1 MKIAITGA
9 TGFVGRYVT
18 EQLNQHGVE
27 VIALSR
33 GRTSDACIDVPGIR
47 FEGTDYSVDSL
58 IRILQGVG
66 TVIHL
71 AAVRGGD
78 GAMVDYHDNERI
90 TENLLRAMAEA
101 GTEQIIY
108 ASSRMVYSG
117 EENIPWKETDIPAP
131 NSLYGISK
139 MEGENLCSYYSRKF
153 GFRSTAIRIAQ
164 VMGPGEKVRNMM
176 SVFLEKAANGEQLKV
191 IGASKAKRQYIYV
204 KDLAEVI
211 SRIALDSSAQGCAGT
226 SGRAAQDVINAGMEQ
241 AYTNLE
247 IAQAFSDV
255 FGLPAPE
262 YDDSKP
268 ETITPSIMDV
278 GRMVE
283 RTGFHP
289 RDMRDALEDIRQ
301 ELTDVSR

>member
-139 MEGENLCSYYSRKF
+139 MEGENLCRYYSRKY

-164 VMGPGEKVRNMM
+164 VMGPGETVRNMM

-211 SRIALDSSAQGCAGT
+211 GRIALDSNVQ
-226 SGRAAQDVINAGMEQ
+226 GRAGQDVLNAGMEQ

-255 FGLPAPE
+255 FGLPTPE

-289 RDMRDALEDIRQ
+289 RDMRDALEDIRR
-301 ELTDVSR
+301 ELTGISR

>member
-1 MKIAITGA
+1 MKIAVTGA
-9 TGFVGRYVT
+9 SGFVGRSVA
-18 EQLNQHGVE
+18 ENLIEKGVE
-27 VIALSR
+27 VVPVSR
-33 GRTSDACIDVPGIR
+33 ES
-47 FEGTDYSVDSL
+47 TDYSVESL
-58 IRILQGVG
+58 AQILQGVG

-78 GAMVDYHDNERI
+78 GAMSDYHDNERI

-139 MEGENLCSYYSRKF
+139 MEGENLCSYYSRKY

-176 SVFLEKAANGEQLKV
+176 SVFLEKATQGERLKV
-191 IGASKAKRQYIYV
+191 IGESRAKRQYIYV

-211 SRIALDSSAQGCAGT
+211 SRIALDSSAQGNAGSATQGCAGT
-226 SGRAAQDVINAGMEQ
+226 SGCAGQDVINAGMEQ

-278 GRMVE
+278 GRMIE
-283 RTGFHP
+283 RTGFRP

>member
-1 MKIAITGA
+1 MKIAVTGA
-9 TGFVGRYVT
+9 SGFVGRSVA
-18 EQLNQHGVE
+18 ENLIEKGVE
-27 VIALSR
+27 VVPVSR
-33 GRTSDACIDVPGIR
+33 KS
-47 FEGTDYSVDSL
+47 TDYSVESL
-58 IRILQGVG
+58 AQILQGVG

-78 GAMVDYHDNERI
+78 GAMADYHDNERI

-139 MEGENLCSYYSRKF
+139 MEGENLCSYYSRKY

-176 SVFLEKAANGEQLKV
+176 SVFLEKATQGERLKV
-191 IGASKAKRQYIYV
+191 IGESRAKRQYIYV

-211 SRIALDSSAQGCAGT
+211 SRIALDSSAQGNAGT
-226 SGRAAQDVINAGMEQ
+226 SGCAGQDVINAGMEQ

-262 YDDSKP
+262 YDDSMP

>member
-18 EQLNQHGVE
+18 EQLNQYGVE

-78 GAMVDYHDNERI
+78 GAMADYHDNERI

-139 MEGENLCSYYSRKF
+139 MEGENLCSYYSRKY

-176 SVFLEKAANGEQLKV
+176 SVFLEKATQGERLKV
-191 IGASKAKRQYIYV
+191 IGESRAKRQYIYV

-211 SRIALDSSAQGCAGT
+211 SRVALGSDGASSAG
-226 SGRAAQDVINAGMEQ
+226 QDVINAGMEQ

-301 ELTDVSR
+301 ELTGISR

>member
-1 MKIAITGA
+1 MKIAVTGA
-9 TGFVGRYVT
+9 SGFVGKSVA
-18 EQLNQHGVE
+18 ENLIEKGIE
-27 VIALSR
+27 VVPVSR
-33 GRTSDACIDVPGIR
+33 KS
-47 FEGTDYSVDSL
+47 TDYSVESL
-58 IRILQGVG
+58 AQILQGVE

-78 GAMVDYHDNERI
+78 GAMSDYHDNERI
-90 TENLLRAMAEA
+90 TENLLRAMTEA

-139 MEGENLCSYYSRKF
+139 MEGENLCSYYSRKYGF
-153 GFRSTAIRIAQ
+153 GSTAIRIAQ
-164 VMGPGEKVRNMM
+164 VMGTGETVRNMM
-176 SVFLEKAANGEQLKV
+176 SVFLEKAARGEQLKV

-226 SGRAAQDVINAGMEQ
+226 SGRAGQEVINAGMEQ

-278 GRMVE
+278 GRMIE
-283 RTGFHP
+283 QTGFRP

>member
-90 TENLLRAMAEA
+90 TENLLRTMAEA

-139 MEGENLCSYYSRKF
+139 MEGENLCSYYSRKY

-176 SVFLEKAANGEQLKV
+176 SVFLEKATQGERLKV
-191 IGASKAKRQYIYV
+191 IGESRAKRQYIYV

-211 SRIALDSSAQGCAGT
+211 SRIALDSDGASSAG
-226 SGRAAQDVINAGMEQ
+226 QDVINAGMEQ

-289 RDMRDALEDIRQ
+289 RDMRDALEDIRR
-301 ELTDVSR
+301 ELTGISR

>member
-1 MKIAITGA
+1 MKIAVTGA
-9 TGFVGRYVT
+9 SGFVGKSVA
-18 EQLNQHGVE
+18 ENLIEKGIE
-27 VIALSR
+27 VVPVSR
-33 GRTSDACIDVPGIR
+33 KS
-47 FEGTDYSVDSL
+47 TDYSVESL
-58 IRILQGVG
+58 AQILQGVG

-78 GAMVDYHDNERI
+78 GAMADYHDNERI

-139 MEGENLCSYYSRKF
+139 MEGENLCSYYSRKY

-226 SGRAAQDVINAGMEQ
+226 SGRAGQEVINAGMEQ

-247 IAQAFSDV
+247 IAQAFSEV
-255 FGLPAPE
+255 FGLPTPE

-283 RTGFHP
+283 QTGFRP

>member
-1 MKIAITGA
+1 MKIAVTGA
-9 TGFVGRYVT
+9 SGFVGRSVA
-18 EQLNQHGVE
+18 ENLIEKGVE
-27 VIALSR
+27 VIPISR
-33 GRTSDACIDVPGIR
+33 KS
-47 FEGTDYSVDSL
+47 TDYSVDSL
-58 IRILQGVG
+58 TQILQGVKK
-66 TVIHL
+66 VIHL

-139 MEGENLCSYYSRKF
+139 MEGENLCSYYSRKY
-153 GFRSTAIRIAQ
+153 GFNSTAIRIAQ
-164 VMGPGEKVRNMM
+164 VMGTGDKVRNMM
-176 SVFLEKAANGEQLKV
+176 SVFLEKAARGEQLKV

-211 SRIALDSSAQGCAGT
+211 GRIALAGGQAPGSAG
-226 SGRAAQDVINAGMEQ
+226 QDVINAGMEQ

>member
-176 SVFLEKAANGEQLKV
+176 SVFLEKATQGERLKV
-191 IGASKAKRQYIYV
+191 IGESRAKRQYIYV

-211 SRIALDSSAQGCAGT
+211 SRIALDSDGASSAG
-226 SGRAAQDVINAGMEQ
+226 QDVINAGMEQ

-255 FGLPAPE
+255 FGLPTPE

-289 RDMRDALEDIRQ
+289 RDMRDALEDIRR
-301 ELTDVSR
+301 ELTGISR